1 MNEGLVSDVK
11 EIKELLLSMQKAEAA
26 RIERENR
33 MREDVDALKKT
44 VNGNGNGLGI
54 KTDVEILKTNDK
66 KRTANQNAIIVAI
79 VIQIIMLVLT
89 KVL

>member
-33 MREDVDALKKT
+33 MREDVDALKK
-44 VNGNGNGLGI
+44 
-54 KTDVEILKTNDK
+54 
-66 KRTANQNAIIVAI
+66 NQ
-79 VIQIIMLVLT
+79 QE
-89 KVL
+89 KDF